1 MRYMSRIPIR
11 KWMDYERFP
20 ALVCGLPEPLA
31 VFMVEDDRGAGGG
44 TPSDSKLSISFI
56 AFCISE
62 SCSRR
67 SGTSLSCGIGLGKGH
82 LLVSFSSRDG
92 NPSEWMFVWELVEA
106 EGSLRRGRGVKSW
119 LNSFDRDSTERDED
133 GR

>member
-11 KWMDYERFP
+11 QWTVYGHFS
-20 ALVCGLPEPLA
+20 ALGCGSPEPLA
-31 VFMVEDDRGAGGG
+31 VFRVEDDRGAGGG

-67 SGTSLSCGIGLGKGH
+67 SGTSLS
-82 LLVSFSSRDG
+82 
-92 NPSEWMFVWELVEA
+92 
-106 EGSLRRGRGVKSW
+106 
-119 LNSFDRDSTERDED
+119 
-133 GR
+133 

>member
-1 MRYMSRIPIR
+1 MVYG
-11 KWMDYERFP
+11 RFS
-20 ALVCGLPEPLA
+20 ALGCGVLEPLA
-31 VFMVEDDRGAGGG
+31 VFRAEDDRGAGAGGG
-44 TPSDSKLSISFI
+44 TPSDSKLSISSI

-67 SGTSLSCGIGLGKGH
+67 SGASLSYGIRSGRGH

-92 NPSEWMFVWELVEA
+92 NRNEWMFVWELVEA
-106 EGSLRRGRGVKSW
+106 EGSLRRGRGIKSW
-119 LNSFDRDSTERDED
+119 LNSFDRGSAERDED

>member
-1 MRYMSRIPIR
+1 MVYG
-11 KWMDYERFP
+11 RFSVP
-20 ALVCGLPEPLA
+20 GCGSPEPLV
-31 VFMVEDDRGAGGG
+31 VFKVEDDRGAGGG

-67 SGTSLSCGIGLGKGH
+67 SRPSLSYGIRLGTGH

-92 NPSEWMFVWELVEA
+92 NRSEWMFVWELVEA
-106 EGSLRRGRGVKSW
+106 EGSLRRGREVKSW
-119 LNSFDRDSTERDED
+119 LNSFDRDSERDEN